1 MFGES
6 EEMNHETK
14 WKGPHRQLNISHDA
28 RNHRLPKYRRKK
40 KNKCECAQDQGSGW
54 FVRRKMI

>member
-40 KNKCECAQDQGSGW
+40 RTSVNVLRIKDLDGLYDAK
-54 FVRRKMI
+54 